1 MTYNVILDFK
11 RAPGFAISVEA
22 TSEQDAIE
30 RAKRLAP
37 QYGFTEP
44 VKKAKA
50 IAQQPTND

>member
-11 RAPGFAISVEA
+11 RAPGLALSVEA

-30 RAKRLAP
+30 QAKRLAP
-37 QYGFTEP
+37 QYGFDQP

-50 IAQQPTND
+50 IPQ